1 MAHLNLVCSIVVVW
15 INDSHINLIIF
26 FFCFDL
32 FISFYLASVRL
43 SSLFG
48 VLLCLLLFEIAV
60 LDGARVWSVSW
71 LHHSGT
77 PLLNGPVAYSNQQPL
92 PTPVGRQQGNR
103 ARGNQ
108 KKTNNIPT
116 ENKQKKFQYRKK
128 KNFFCARRLA
138 RGNVWPPR

>member
-1 MAHLNLVCSIVVVW
+1 M
-15 INDSHINLIIF
+15 
-26 FFCFDL
+26 

-108 KKTNNIPT
+108 KKLTIYQQKTNKRSSNT
-116 ENKQKKFQYRKK
+116 EKKRI
-128 KNFFCARRLA
+128 FFV
-138 RGNVWPPR
+138 RGDLHAEMSGRPDEF